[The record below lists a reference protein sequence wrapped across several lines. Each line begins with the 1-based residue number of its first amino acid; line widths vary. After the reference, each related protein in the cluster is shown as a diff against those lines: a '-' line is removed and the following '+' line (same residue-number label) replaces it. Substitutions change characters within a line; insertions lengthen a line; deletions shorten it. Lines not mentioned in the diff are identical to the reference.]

1 MSAPGAS
8 GGGHR
13 MLAAIVFTDVVGY
26 SVLAGQDE
34 AKAIALFRRDY
45 DIIAATCA
53 EYEGQVLKN
62 TGDGL
67 LLCFTS
73 AVQAVNCSI
82 KIQQLLHEQSEN
94 VPKGDVLQHR
104 IGVHLGDVVLMPDD
118 VIGDGVNVA
127 NRIQNEARP
136 GGIAMSQTVYDVVRN
151 KVKVNATSLGV
162 RNLKHIVEPVTV
174 WAIPPIGSL
183 SQSPYL
189 TNTPAQEQMMGDS
202 ISTFEEPKPDGAK
215 GVLYAILAAVLLL
228 VPIGMFFYIRSQ
240 PAPKKPPVVVVGDPK
255 ADLDPSKTT
264 GGVAKA
270 DNPKSDDTPKDEKQD
285 PKQDDPPKVQPD
297 KNGEVEVEMPTD
309 QEEAPLKDLAAKDGA
324 LRDTMNAFKQ
334 KYDFEGATKWLE
346 DQGYTEA
353 PAGKLLR
360 DRYEELGKFRTWLES
375 QITFAT
381 QADPLILI
389 RPSGET
395 RIYGGSDGSIEVQTN
410 VGTTLTQLIDIKP
423 ENFLLIARAAMVQN
437 QPGDK
442 KPRIVIRRWMG
453 LFAREYGLPAP
464 RVPRN

>member
-1 MSAPGAS
+1 MSAPGAN

-34 AKAIALFRRDY
+34 AKAISLFRRDY

-82 KIQQLLHEQSEN
+82 KVQQLLHDQAQHL
-94 VPKGDVLQHR
+94 PKGDVLQHR

-118 VIGDGVNVA
+118 VIGDGVNIA

-151 KVKVNATSLGV
+151 KVKLNATSLGV

-174 WAIPPIGSL
+174 WAIPPIGTL
-183 SQSPYL
+183 AQSPYL
-189 TNTPAQEQMMGDS
+189 SNTPAQEQMMGES
-202 ISTFEEPKPDGAK
+202 ISTFEEPKADGAK

-228 VPIGMFFYIRSQ
+228 VPIGMFLYLRSQ
-240 PAPKKPPVVVVGDPK
+240 PAPPKPPLVVTTDPK
-255 ADLDPSKTT
+255 AELDPSKTPEDT
-264 GGVAKA
+264 QKA
-270 DNPKSDDTPKDEKQD
+270 DDKKVDEPTKDEKTE
-285 PKQDDPPKVQPD
+285 PKQADPPQLEPD
-297 KNGEVEVEMPTD
+297 KNGEVEVEMPTE
-309 QEEAPLKDLAAKDGA
+309 QEEAPLKDLFAKDVD
-324 LRDTMNAFKQ
+324 LSKTMSAFRQ
-334 KYDFEGATKWLE
+334 KYDFEGAARWLE

-353 PAGKLLR
+353 MAGKLLG
-360 DRYEELGKFRTWLES
+360 DRFIELGKFKAWLES
-375 QITFAT
+375 QIAFAT
-381 QADPLILI
+381 QTDPLII
-389 RPSGET
+389 MRPSGET
-395 RIYGGSDGSIEVQTN
+395 RIYANEDTSIAVQTSA
-410 VGTTLTQLIDIKP
+410 GTTTTQLVDVKP
-423 ENFLLIARAAMVQN
+423 ENFLLIARAALIQN

-442 KPRIVIRRWMG
+442 KPRVVIRRWMG
-453 LFAREYGLPAP
+453 LFAREYGLAPP
-464 RVPRN
+464 RVPRG